1 MISSIPSIGSQI
13 FDNVLLL
20 SLSITQGAGPSSDAG
35 YIFLFDHTGA
45 QVFVTAIDPAAI
57 VDSLH
62 TPPSRMFHVEQGRVT
77 VIE

>member
-20 SLSITQGAGPSSDAG
+20 LLSITQRAGPSPDAG

-45 QVFVTAIDPAAI
+45 QVFDHLNQPVA
-57 VDSLH
+57 VLQQ
-62 TPPSRMFHVEQGRVT
+62 FNNE
-77 VIE
+77 